1 MAVGVPNDRRRST
14 EMKKDLQQICA
25 DFNSVT
31 LTSGGFRILLR
42 GVRDFAPGGSQ
53 IDSGGRHRSS
63 RGEGRLTLINRHS
76 FVIKPIKFSRKGL
89 SVLDNLISN
98 T

>member
-42 GVRDFAPGGSQ
+42 GVRDFAREALAIFFAPPRA
-53 IDSGGRHRSS
+53 I
-63 RGEGRLTLINRHS
+63 
-76 FVIKPIKFSRKGL
+76 FAPP
-89 SVLDNLISN
+89 
-98 T
+98 